1 MTEGDRHLDFRDNN
15 FDLVRL
21 FAAFQVALNHSIKHL
36 KVGDG
41 VFVAVNDLLKLFP
54 GVPIFFFVSGFL
66 ISRSFE
72 RNSAVSYFV
81 HNRI

>member
-54 GVPIFFFVSGFL
+54 GVPIFFFV
-66 ISRSFE
+66 RK
-72 RNSAVSYFV
+72 YFKLDRLE
-81 HNRI
+81 NCNLSLSSTIR